1 MLASGVLLWI
11 HSADLSACMSAKRGQ
26 DKQIRRMEN
35 QTNKKFRTFDVGENF
50 LLPVSEFDKRS
61 PFDYR
66 NLGFVKLRRTEDGL
80 YQIGNPPERLSH
92 SYSCN

>member
-1 MLASGVLLWI
+1 
-11 HSADLSACMSAKRGQ
+11 
-26 DKQIRRMEN
+26 MEN

-66 NLGFVKLRRTEDGL
+66 NLGFKIYFTLDNFSFCSVIVLN
-80 YQIGNPPERLSH
+80 YV
-92 SYSCN
+92 